1 MRPLRTKKGDL
12 APLFDRLCDDNP
24 GVSNEPVPR
33 RYLDL
38 DGMAESIQREIQT
51 LLNTRCTWGE
61 DAIRDLE
68 RGVLDYGLVDLSHLY
83 TENPRDKQR
92 VARAV
97 AQTIAAYEPRLTKV
111 NVTVEAVRKET
122 GRLDLIV
129 SGGMRFGDVIE
140 PLSFPIRID
149 GTEVQDQGA

>member
-1 MRPLRTKKGDL
+1 MPTLRKSKGDL
-12 APLFDRLCDDNP
+12 APLFDRLSDESP

-61 DAIRDLE
+61 AAIRDQE
-68 RGVLDYGLVDLSHLY
+68 RTVLDFGLVDLSHLY
-83 TENPRDKQR
+83 TDNERDKRR

-122 GRLDLIV
+122 GRLDLLV
-129 SGGMRFGDVIE
+129 SGGMRFGDVVE
-140 PLSFPIRID
+140 PISFPIRID
-149 GTEVQDQGA
+149 GTEVQDRGA